1 MNFEIEIISTEEY
14 IREYNKAPK
23 NITKRASTYVRL
35 TEQQK
40 AQKRADRAYHRNWK
54 NSIRM
59 PKGKSQRVADLN
71 NRYYN

>member
-14 IREYNKAPK
+14 TRTYNRTPK

-40 AQKRADRAYHRNWK
+40 AQKREDRLYHRNWK
-54 NSIRM
+54 SSI
-59 PKGKSQRVADLN
+59 
-71 NRYYN
+71 

>member
-14 IREYNKAPK
+14 TRTYNRTPK

-35 TEQQK
+35 TEAQK

-54 NSIRM
+54 DSIRM

>member
-14 IREYNKAPK
+14 TRTYNRTPK
-23 NITKRASTYVRL
+23 NIAKRASTYVRL
-35 TEQQK
+35 TEAQK

-54 NSIRM
+54 DSIRM

>member
-14 IREYNKAPK
+14 IREYNRTPK
-23 NITKRASTYVRL
+23 NITKRSSTYVRL
-35 TEQQK
+35 TEAQK

>member
-14 IREYNKAPK
+14 IRTYNRTPK

-35 TEQQK
+35 TEAQK